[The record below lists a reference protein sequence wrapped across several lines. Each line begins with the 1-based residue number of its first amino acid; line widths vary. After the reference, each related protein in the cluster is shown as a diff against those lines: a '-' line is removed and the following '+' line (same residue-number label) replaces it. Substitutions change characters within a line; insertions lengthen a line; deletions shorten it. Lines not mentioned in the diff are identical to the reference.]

1 MKRRRTFRV
10 LACLLGSVAGSAG
23 AAGTYSLA
31 EVNAYNP
38 FSPGGTVVVSGP
50 VPTAGLA
57 IVNSAGDV
65 SVSGVSLSDLHPDST
80 FNYVGGV
87 WAAVVGGT
95 SVVHTETCAET
106 SGTVCTAPQ
115 SGLAGVWTSTQQN
128 GGGPTS
134 TCLASL
140 FFPAGNCDRVSI
152 EEIPGVS
159 LTVIEQSEFA
169 IPGLPSGIIWRFRG
183 PYCRDFAARITQ
195 NTVNNAFPTA
205 SQCIGF
211 AGPVTLSLVML
222 PANGSASVGGADLI
236 YTPGPGFFGV
246 DTLTYQG
253 TDGSSPGFGSLTIT
267 VDPDT
272 DGDGIGDPND
282 NCTLASN
289 ASQLNADG
297 DAFGNLCDADLNNS
311 GLVTSAD
318 FALLRTV
325 LGQSASAGAIAAA
338 ADLNGSGTVTTADF
352 ALLRVKLGKGPGPAG
367 TLP

>member
-1 MKRRRTFRV
+1 MSRLCTLVV
-10 LACLLGSVAGSAG
+10 LACMAVPAG
-23 AAGTYSLA
+23 AAGTYSLR

-38 FSPGGTVVVSGP
+38 FSPGGTAVISGP
-50 VPTAGLA
+50 VPTAGA
-57 IVNSAGDV
+57 ATVDAAGNV
-65 SVSGVSLSDLHPDST
+65 SVSGVGMSDATADST

-95 SVVHTETCAET
+95 SVVHTETCSET
-106 SGTVCTAPQ
+106 SGTPCTSTR
-115 SGLAGVWTSTQQN
+115 SGLAGVWNSTQQN
-128 GGGPTS
+128 GGAATA

-140 FFPAGNCDRVSI
+140 FFPAGSCDRVSI
-152 EEIPGVS
+152 EEVPGVS

-169 IPGLPSGIIWRFRG
+169 IAGLPSGLIWRFGG

-195 NTVNNAFPTA
+195 NTVNNSFPTA

-211 AGPVTLSLVML
+211 VGPVTLSLVTL
-222 PANGSASVGGADLI
+222 PANGSASVSGANLV
-236 YTPGPGFFGV
+236 YTPNHGFFGV

-272 DGDGIGDPND
+272 DGDGVGDPND

-289 ASQLNADG
+289 TGQLNADG

-318 FALLRTV
+318 FAILRTV
-325 LGQSASAGAIAAA
+325 MGQSAAASSTTAA

-352 ALLRVKLGKGPGPAG
+352 GLLRAKLGKAPGPAG